1 MPEILFLFLFS
12 SVFSRDCSLG
22 HSIFRMHRKCL
33 SYSFEINVIDLL
45 NTEPDW
51 FGEKRERW
59 LNLILLEGIAMATLL

>member
-1 MPEILFLFLFS
+1 
-12 SVFSRDCSLG
+12 
-22 HSIFRMHRKCL
+22 MHRKCL